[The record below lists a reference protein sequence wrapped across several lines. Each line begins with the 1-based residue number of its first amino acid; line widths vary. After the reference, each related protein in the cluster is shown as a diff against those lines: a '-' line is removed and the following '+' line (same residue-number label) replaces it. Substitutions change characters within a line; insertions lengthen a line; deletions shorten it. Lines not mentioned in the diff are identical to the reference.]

1 MGNIEKVIIIGTGA
15 AGLAAAIYA
24 ARANLAP
31 LVIEGP
37 QGGGQL
43 TTTTLVENYPG
54 FKDGIMGPQLME
66 DMRAQAIRVG
76 ANIVS
81 GVVNKVD
88 FSVKPYKI
96 YVDSEEKLAHTVI
109 IATGAS
115 ARYLNIPSEKKYIG
129 FGISTCATCDGFFY
143 RGKEVLVVGG
153 GDTAMEDSNYL
164 ATLANKVTI
173 VHRRKEFRASPFM
186 LNKAKNNPKI
196 QIITDSTI
204 DEFLGDGKIVSGAKL
219 KNLVTGQT
227 QEMTA
232 DGVFLAIGHHPNTEL
247 FKRILDIDEQGYLI
261 TKDTITKI
269 PGIYAA
275 GDVQDHRYRQ
285 AITSAGTGCMAAL
298 NAQRYLETENII

>member
-1 MGNIEKVIIIGTGA
+1 MANIEKVIIIGTGA
-15 AGLAAAIYA
+15 AGLTAAIYA
-24 ARANLAP
+24 ARANLSP

-37 QGGGQL
+37 QEGGQL

-76 ANIVS
+76 ANIIS
-81 GVVNKVD
+81 GMVNKVD
-88 FSVKPYKI
+88 FSTKPHKI
-96 YVDSEEKLAHTVI
+96 YIDNEERLAHTVI

-143 RGKEVLVVGG
+143 RGKEVIVVGG

-186 LNKAKNNPKI
+186 LDKAKNNPKI
-196 QIITDSTI
+196 KIITDSTV
-204 DEFLGDGKIVSGAKL
+204 DEFLGDGKIITGARL

-227 QEMTA
+227 QDMTT

-247 FKRILDIDEQGYLI
+247 FKGILDIDEQGYLI
-261 TKDTITKI
+261 TKETMTKI

-298 NAQRYLETENII
+298 NAQRYMETENII

>member
-1 MGNIEKVIIIGTGA
+1 MGNKEKVIIIGTGA
-15 AGLAAAIYA
+15 AGLTAAIYA
-24 ARANLAP
+24 ARANLSP

-81 GVVNKVD
+81 GMVNKVD
-88 FSVKPYKI
+88 FSTKPYKI
-96 YVDSEEKLAHTVI
+96 YVDNEERLAHTVI

-143 RGKEVLVVGG
+143 RGKEVIVVGG

-164 ATLANKVTI
+164 ATLAAKVTI

-186 LNKAKNNPKI
+186 FNKARNNPKI
-196 QIITDSTI
+196 EIITDSTV
-204 DEFLGDGKIVSGAKL
+204 DEFLGDGKVVSGARL
-219 KNLVTGQT
+219 KNLITGET
-227 QEMTA
+227 KEMTT

-247 FKRILDIDEQGYLI
+247 FKGILDIDEQGYLI
-261 TKDTITKI
+261 TKDTTTKI
-269 PGIYAA
+269 PGVYAA

>member
-15 AGLAAAIYA
+15 AGLTAAIYA
-24 ARANLAP
+24 ARANLSP

-54 FKDGIMGPQLME
+54 FRDGIMGPQLMD

-76 ANIVS
+76 ANILS
-81 GVVNKVD
+81 GMVNKVD
-88 FSVKPYKI
+88 FSAKPYKI
-96 YVDSEEKLAHTVI
+96 YVDGEEKLAHTVI

-143 RGKEVLVVGG
+143 RGKEVIVVGG

-196 QIITDSTI
+196 EIITDSTV
-204 DEFLGDGKIVSGAKL
+204 DEFLGDGKIVSGARL

-227 QEMTA
+227 QEMTT

-247 FKRILDIDEQGYLI
+247 FKEILDIDEQGYLI
-261 TKDTITKI
+261 TKETMTKI

>member
-15 AGLAAAIYA
+15 AGLTAAIYA
-24 ARANLAP
+24 ARANLSP

-54 FKDGIMGPQLME
+54 FRDGIMGPQLME

-76 ANIVS
+76 TNILS
-81 GVVNKVD
+81 GMVNKVD
-88 FSVKPYKI
+88 FSAKPYKI
-96 YVDSEEKLAHTVI
+96 YVDGEEKLAHTVI

-143 RGKEVLVVGG
+143 RGKEVIVVGG

-164 ATLANKVTI
+164 ATLADKVTI

-196 QIITDSTI
+196 KIITDSTV
-204 DEFLGDGKIVSGAKL
+204 DEFLGDGKIVSGARL

-227 QEMTA
+227 QEMTT

-247 FKRILDIDEQGYLI
+247 FKGILDIDEQGYLI
-261 TKDTITKI
+261 TKETITKI

>member
-1 MGNIEKVIIIGTGA
+1 MANIEKVIIIGTGA
-15 AGLAAAIYA
+15 AGLTAAIYA
-24 ARANLAP
+24 ARANLSP

-81 GVVNKVD
+81 GMVNKVD
-88 FSVKPYKI
+88 FSAKPYKI
-96 YVDSEEKLAHTVI
+96 YVDGEEKLAHTVI

-143 RGKEVLVVGG
+143 RGKEVIVVGG

-186 LNKAKNNPKI
+186 LDKAKNNPKI
-196 QIITDSTI
+196 EIITECTI
-204 DEFLGDGKIVSGAKL
+204 DEFLGDGKIITGARL
-219 KNLVTGQT
+219 KNLATGQT
-227 QEMTA
+227 QEMTT
-232 DGVFLAIGHHPNTEL
+232 DGVFLAIGDHPNTEL
-247 FKRILDIDEQGYLI
+247 FQGILDIDEQGYLI
-261 TKDTITKI
+261 TKETMTKI